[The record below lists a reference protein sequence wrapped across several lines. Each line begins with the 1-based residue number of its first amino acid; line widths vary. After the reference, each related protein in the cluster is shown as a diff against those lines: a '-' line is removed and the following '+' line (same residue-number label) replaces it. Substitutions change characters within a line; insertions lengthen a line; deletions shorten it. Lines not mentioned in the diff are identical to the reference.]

1 LAYNVTFAQSIV
13 DNSDKVITSNVN
25 LYPNPT
31 KDVVTIENISG
42 AHTISLVDMT
52 GRTIKTVSV
61 NAERM
66 TVNFAGVQAGKYLVQ
81 ITGEQMNETR
91 TIVIE

>member
-1 LAYNVTFAQSIV
+1 MVSAT
-13 DNSDKVITSNVN
+13 TNVN
-25 LYPNPT
+25 TSIGVNVYPNPSNGNIT
-31 KDVVTIENISG
+31 LENISG
-42 AHTISLVDMT
+42 ANTISLVDMT
-52 GRTIKTVSV
+52 GRTLKSVPV

-91 TIVIE
+91 TIVFE